1 MKKIFGLFW
10 TFFGVVITTLVLLA
24 INEIQKSTD
33 EQENKVETVISA
45 GLTVGSG
52 STIQPKYV
60 LKSKSILGAQ
70 ERLGYYYEFKDSHG
84 NLVKAIITETN
95 YSVSMK

>member
-10 TFFGVVITTLVLLA
+10 TFFGVVITTLAFLA
-24 INEIQKSTD
+24 IKEISTGK
-33 EQENKVETVISA
+33 QENKVETVISA

>member
-10 TFFGVVITTLVLLA
+10 TFFGVVITTLVFLA
-24 INEIQKSTD
+24 IKESTG
-33 EQENKVETVISA
+33 EQENKVETVVSA

>member
-24 INEIQKSTD
+24 IKESTG

>member
-1 MKKIFGLFW
+1 MNKIFKLYWIFV
-10 TFFGVVITTLVLLA
+10 GVVITLLLVF
-24 INEIQKSTD
+24 IIKESTGK
-33 EQENKVETVISA
+33 QENKVETVISA

-60 LKSKSILGAQ
+60 LKSKSILGSQ
-70 ERLGYYYEFKDSHG
+70 ERMGYYYEFKDSHG
-84 NLVKAIITETN
+84 NLVKAIITEGN

>member
-1 MKKIFGLFW
+1 MKKIFGIFW
-10 TFFGVVITTLVLLA
+10 TFVGVVITTLVFLA
-24 INEIQKSTD
+24 IKESTG

-45 GLTVGSG
+45 GLTVESG

-60 LKSKSILGAQ
+60 LRSKSILGAQ
-70 ERLGYYYEFKDSHG
+70 ERMGYYYEFKDSHG
-84 NLVKAIITETN
+84 NLVKAIITEGN